1 MIKKYET
8 DYMNDEQWNEL
19 LELREKA
26 SLSPRTDYRFQSLE
40 IYLSSL
46 YILSLYSPEEK
57 EKFNT
62 QFKALS
68 DEDRQAL
75 SHRVTKKTLPNF
87 FHLTQEEMEKLQAM
101 RKDLSLHERA
111 RLLSNLILTAT
122 GTAWLDLGEVFEA
135 QIEIDDNSSP
145 ERWSRPYAY
154 ISFSNGSN
162 RQVETV
168 DIIASV
174 NNNPAAIGHPA
185 IVFAIHHWQRVIHA
199 KRVIER
205 DDITSRDET
214 WKSFRQAFSGEME
227 VEVAERN
234 LAAIGGKLLRGA
246 KKGAISKEAALA
258 IKVEL
263 LGIRLEDTNTV
274 FYRAWERLG
283 AEFIDPLDEVHQT
296 LEKLKADLLTF
307 EKQPHTEIKS
317 RRISADRVMMFLHE
331 EGAKGGKKFIGYN
344 EDGIS
349 LRQSW
354 KVFRNA
360 FAAWFFDLEQSVVQD
375 YLEKAAKENV
385 DSDDVYQY
393 SWTSPRTLVSRIFHY
408 LLSGQLVM
416 ARQPVTISEAII
428 GVHGLDKAIEDANSE
443 ATEEGRGN

>member
-1 MIKKYET
+1 
-8 DYMNDEQWNEL
+8 MNEEQWSEL

-26 SLSPRTDYRFQSLE
+26 RLSPATDDRFQSLE

-46 YILSLYSPEEK
+46 YILSLYSQEEK
-57 EKFNT
+57 ERFNT
-62 QFKALS
+62 QFKGLS
-68 DEDRQAL
+68 EEDRQAVTY
-75 SHRVTKKTLPNF
+75 RVTNKTLPTF
-87 FHLTQEEMEKLQAM
+87 FHLTHEEMEKLQGL

-145 ERWSRPYAY
+145 ERWSRPYAFV
-154 ISFSNGSN
+154 SFSNGSK
-162 RQVETV
+162 RHIETV

-214 WKSFRQAFSGEME
+214 WRSFRRVFGGELE

-234 LAAIGGKLLRGA
+234 LAALGGKLLKGA

-258 IKVEL
+258 IKIEL
-263 LGIRLEDTNTV
+263 LGLRLEDTNTIL
-274 FYRAWERLG
+274 YKAWERLG
-283 AEFIDPLDEVHQT
+283 AEFIEQTDELEET
-296 LEKLKADLLTF
+296 LAKLKADLIAF
-307 EKQPHTEIKS
+307 EKQPHTDMKS
-317 RRISADRVMMFLHE
+317 RHISAERVMMFLHE
-331 EGAKGGKKFIGYN
+331 EGEKGGRRFIGYN

-393 SWTSPRTLVSRIFHY
+393 SWASPRTLVSQVFHY
-408 LLSGQLVM
+408 LLSQQLVM
-416 ARQPVTISEAII
+416 ARQPVTVSENTIGFHGLERAIEEAISET
-428 GVHGLDKAIEDANSE
+428 D
-443 ATEEGRGN
+443 EENKGN